1 MSGHVFRV
9 VSGAPSRTLL
19 TSLWLATGPTPWVS
33 ATATLGAAG
42 VGFVFL
48 GIPTYG
54 HVALNSFLKFGQG
67 GLVDWS
73 QRWPALISCVRPWGI
88 PMLQSYV
95 FELISQ
101 DSEHCTNRQ
110 GRLGACQGEPGWIS
124 VAQVFRPFGHVA
136 LNSFL
141 KFGQGGLVD
150 WSRRWPAL
158 VSCVRPWGF
167 RCFGHMSL
175 NSFPKTRSTAPTDK
189 VVKWLAKVSRDGFQL
204 LRDSDR
210 LVMWL

>member
-9 VSGAPSRTLL
+9 VSGAPRRTLL
-19 TSLWLATGPTPWVS
+19 TSLWLATASTPRFS
-33 ATATLGAAG
+33 ARLNFGAAG

-54 HVALNSFLKFGQG
+54 HV
-67 GLVDWS
+67 D
-73 QRWPALISCVRPWGI
+73 
-88 PMLQSYV
+88 
-95 FELISQ
+95 
-101 DSEHCTNRQ
+101 
-110 GRLGACQGEPGWIS
+110 
-124 VAQVFRPFGHVA
+124 

-189 VVKWLAKVSRDGFQL
+189 VVSWLFQG
-204 LRDSDR
+204 RWDR
-210 LVMWL
+210 GVVRTHTHH

>member
-1 MSGHVFRV
+1 VNGYLGNNVRPC
-9 VSGAPSRTLL
+9 VSGCFGCSKPYPPNLVVVGDGLHTAVFGQAKLRCSRCGLRVL
-19 TSLWLATGPTPWVS
+19 GDSDVRSCGFELISQVRARGARRLVS
-33 ATATLGAAG
+33 AMACSR
-42 VGFVFL
+42 FL
-48 GIPTYG
+48 RS
-54 HVALNSFLKFGQG
+54 AL
-67 GLVDWS
+67 
-73 QRWPALISCVRPWGI
+73 GI
-88 PMLQSYV
+88 PMLRSYV

-110 GRLGACQGEPGWIS
+110 GRLVACQGKPGWIS
-124 VAQVFRPFGHVA
+124 VAQGFRPFGHVA

-175 NSFPKTRSTAPTDK
+175 NSFPEPLKFAP
-189 VVKWLAKVSRDGFQL
+189 VR
-204 LRDSDR
+204 
-210 LVMWL
+210 